1 VLLVFLCFQFPKDG
15 ISQTFQYKIRVDE
28 VDMQAPSSMPD
39 GKIKILRDYDPNP
52 MITGPAWKY
61 PATEM
66 PVAFLSGFAPMV
78 TAKFDL
84 GGCTKTIW
92 AKGDGPGSFDVPA
105 KQLSQGNYPST
116 ALQSTFPSAK
126 VDFYEPFEIIWSISN
141 SPNGPWVKAGSSKH
155 PLYISHATT
164 ALSSSLQVFHSLIYY
179 GCKNAKG
186 LKIDDD
192 IVEAVYNGTFL
203 SRKLIRKDSPTRLTG
218 MTYWLTKSDPTSA
231 PYPNCFETKFL
242 LKFEDGRCNAW
253 ADFFI
258 DMLKSQGI
266 NEAVL
271 SAITWNGMMLDPS
284 KKSLRDAEKLSFF
297 GTQSTFVD
305 PEFPGAGLED
315 DALIFIKNYNIENTI
330 DFNIYESEYDPNV
343 GNFINTSKTLLNSNK
358 LNLAPS
364 TGVKAQGNDNPQS
377 SFINHAVVKFTYSNG
392 ASRYFDPS
400 YGTPII
406 KTQNEWENGA
416 LAGVGSRS
424 LLFVDIDVVPFK
436 FRRLMWVY
444 ETNHWIQQCNF
455 TF

>member
-164 ALSSSLQVFHSLIYY
+164 ALSSDLEVFHSLIYY

-186 LKIDDD
+186 LTSDDM
-192 IVEAVYNGTFL
+192 IVDAMYNNTFL
-203 SRKLIRKDSPTRLTG
+203 ISGAGVPRRDNP
-218 MTYWLTKSDPTSA
+218 TKSKMSYWIWPDPIIQFNEEC
-231 PYPNCFETKFL
+231 YFKTKDL
-242 LKFEDGRCNAW
+242 LKWENGRCGAW
-253 ADFFI
+253 ARFFR
-258 DMLKSQGI
+258 DMIKTQGI
-266 NEAVL
+266 TSSTPALVTYPATPSISAALTSDL
-271 SAITWNGMMLDPS
+271 ST
-284 KKSLRDAEKLSFF
+284 FF
-297 GTQSTFVD
+297 GSSAGNIVIEDPQFFTGEFFVNKWNFSSSKFYKWD
-305 PEFPGAGLED
+305 REFVPYMETTSPLTLPNGNVLNFAPLPGA
-315 DALIFIKNYNIENTI
+315 A
-330 DFNIYESEYDPNV
+330 
-343 GNFINTSKTLLNSNK
+343 
-358 LNLAPS
+358 
-364 TGVKAQGNDNPQS
+364 AQGNDNPMS
-377 SFINHAVVKFTYSNG
+377 TFGDHALVKYNNK
-392 ASRYFDPS
+392 YYDPS
-400 YGTPII
+400 YGTPI
-406 KTQNEWENGA
+406 QNSKNAWENLSLSGFGNGSN
-416 LAGVGSRS
+416 LIYVQTFAGLTFETRIMWLNEQNNPS
-424 LLFVDIDVVPFK
+424 LQSTIEP
-436 FRRLMWVY
+436 
-444 ETNHWIQQCNF
+444 
-455 TF
+455 